1 MLGGLVMV
9 AAALGSPC
17 GGGVEGTCVSVLSEA
32 LDQNAEEGPSLGP
45 EVNHRPESGQLRSV
59 YDANASRIAKMQKRL
74 RGNQASDLR
83 AFLDHYNRNKARY
96 QAVADAVHLPPE
108 LIAALHWR
116 ESTGDFGTY
125 MHQGDPLGR
134 RPRHHPTNIPT
145 FYKWED
151 SAIHAFGHKAWLRDD
166 LRLTENSTDLAT
178 LATYAEYYNG
188 LGYYQRRIPSPYV
201 FSGTDQYNRG
211 KYVSD
216 GKYSRRTRDGQLG
229 VVTMIQAIRDSGGG
243 SNS

>member
-1 MLGGLVMV
+1 MLDGLVMV
-9 AAALGSPC
+9 AFAWGSPC

-32 LDQNAEEGPSLGP
+32 LGQDPSVAAPLGP
-45 EVNHRPESGQLRSV
+45 ESHRPESGIARRV
-59 YDANASRIAKMQKRL
+59 YDANASRIAKMQQRL
-74 RGNQASDLR
+74 RGNQASDLGS
-83 AFLDHYNRNKARY
+83 FLDHYNRNKDRY
-96 QAVADAVHLPPE
+96 LAVANEVGLPPE

-116 ESTGDFGTY
+116 ESTGDFSTY

-134 RPRHHPTNIPT
+134 PPVNHPTEIPT

-151 SAIHAFGHKAWLRDD
+151 SAIHAFGQKAWLRDSLHLD
-166 LRLTENSTDLAT
+166 KGSTEMTAM
-178 LATYAEYYNG
+178 ATYAEYYNG
-188 LGYYQRRIPSPYV
+188 LGYYQRRTPSPYV

-216 GKYSRRTRDGQLG
+216 GKYNRLTRDGQLG

-243 SNS
+243 TNS

>member
-1 MLGGLVMV
+1 
-9 AAALGSPC
+9 
-17 GGGVEGTCVSVLSEA
+17 
-32 LDQNAEEGPSLGP
+32 
-45 EVNHRPESGQLRSV
+45 V

-74 RGNQASDLR
+74 RGNQASDLGS
-83 AFLDHYNRNKARY
+83 FLDHYNRNKDRY
-96 QAVADAVHLPPE
+96 LAVANEVGLPPE

-116 ESTGDFGTY
+116 ESTGKFSTY

-151 SAIHAFGHKAWLRDD
+151 SAIHAFGQKALLRDD
-166 LRLTENSTDLAT
+166 LRLTENSTDLAA
-178 LATYAEYYNG
+178 LVTYAEYYNG
-188 LGYYQRRIPSPYV
+188 LGYYNRRIPSPYV

-216 GKYSRRTRDGQLG
+216 GKYSRLTRDGQLG
-229 VVTMIQAIRDSGGG
+229 VVTMIQAIRDSGEG